1 MEIKSI
7 TTTEPKLMKKKS
19 FQYVT
24 IPLRNGGED
33 QKLQLL
39 FNDAFFKIY
48 DSDYNE
54 ETTFFYWESA
64 SKEKIM
70 QELEKHIQKLA
81 MKKKN
86 KVKKVNASFASF
98 NEENFKIIEFDKSQ
112 KPKIYGKLYLT
123 KNKINSPF
131 FKGKTKKD
139 GRKIKFRTDPYEL
152 IGLPLKGSVV
162 IEITQIFCGN
172 IKSLTCV
179 VKEALITKIIQ
190 PQSTFDQYDDVLETN
205 YESDDEFLDL

>member
-1 MEIKSI
+1 MSPHKMDPLEMEIKSI

-70 QELEKHIQKLA
+70 QELEKTHSKA
-81 MKKKN
+81 CNEEKKK
-86 KVKKVNASFASF
+86 
-98 NEENFKIIEFDKSQ
+98 
-112 KPKIYGKLYLT
+112 
-123 KNKINSPF
+123 
-131 FKGKTKKD
+131 
-139 GRKIKFRTDPYEL
+139 
-152 IGLPLKGSVV
+152 
-162 IEITQIFCGN
+162 
-172 IKSLTCV
+172 
-179 VKEALITKIIQ
+179 
-190 PQSTFDQYDDVLETN
+190 
-205 YESDDEFLDL
+205 